1 MTSEYTKTYTGVLTA
16 QDGTR
21 RHFINGA
28 PGRDGDLPAVEYP
41 DGGVVFYREN
51 PKRGGMGQRAS
62 LEHRNGGPAVEM
74 AGGDFAS
81 PAAGHKARFA
91 AYRPGEAKIIF
102 DVFSSS
108 ADAEAALVKIKAG
121 GPEEDLLPRRR
132 IAGPL
137 G

>member
-62 LEHRNGGPAVEM
+62 LEHFRNGELAVEM
-74 AGGDFAS
+74 A
-81 PAAGHKARFA
+81 
-91 AYRPGEAKIIF
+91 
-102 DVFSSS
+102 
-108 ADAEAALVKIKAG
+108 
-121 GPEEDLLPRRR
+121 RRR
-132 IAGPL
+132 AEMVRQRRISCLRHQAMHSL
-137 G
+137 FSTDYCVSDHE